1 MAACD
6 RSAYRHLNMFMPFR
20 SALYIL
26 TFFGGSLFHA
36 VAAFVGSLV
45 SPPLMWW
52 AVRGWSRYQY
62 FCAHWILGVDVRV
75 EGQLLD
81 RPVLYAIKHESMFE
95 TIDMPRQF
103 TRPSVVAKKQL
114 FDIPFWGKAALAYGM
129 IPVDRDGGAAA
140 LRQMLTRS
148 RALLADGRPIIIF
161 PEGTR
166 VVRGEHPP
174 LQSGFAGLYKML
186 GVPVVPV
193 AVDSGKVIPR
203 ESWMKRRGTIT
214 YKVGE
219 EIPAGLP
226 RNEVEKRVHAAIN
239 ALNF

>member
-1 MAACD
+1 MNVV
-6 RSAYRHLNMFMPFR
+6 SVFR
-20 SALYIL
+20 SICYIVI
-26 TFFGGSLFHA
+26 FFGGSLFHA
-36 VAAFVGSLV
+36 VTAFLGSLF
-45 SPPLMWW
+45 SPQLMRW

-62 FCAHWILGVDVRV
+62 FCAHWILGIDVKVDG
-75 EGQLLD
+75 ELAN

-103 TRPSVVAKKQL
+103 IKPSVVAKKQL

-129 IPVDRDGGAAA
+129 IPVDRDGGASA

-148 RALLADGRPIIIF
+148 KALLADGRPIIIF

-166 VVRGEHPP
+166 VVRGQHPP
-174 LQSGFAGLYKML
+174 LQSGFAGMYKML

-193 AVDSGKVIPR
+193 AVDSGKVMPR
-203 ESWMKRRGTIT
+203 QSWIKHSGVIT

-226 RNEVEKRVHAAIN
+226 RAEVEKRVHEAIN
-239 ALNF
+239 ALNPL

>member
-1 MAACD
+1 
-6 RSAYRHLNMFMPFR
+6 MPIR

-26 TFFGGSLFHA
+26 VFFGGSLFHA
-36 VAAFVGSLV
+36 VTAFVGSLF
-45 SPPLMWW
+45 SAPLMRW

-62 FCAHWILGVDVRV
+62 FCAHWILGIEVRV
-75 EGQLLD
+75 EGDLLD

-103 TRPSVVAKKQL
+103 RRPSVVAKKQL

-129 IPVDRDGGAAA
+129 IPVDRDGGATA
-140 LRQMLTRS
+140 LRRMLTLS
-148 RALLADGRPIIIF
+148 RALIADGRPIIIF

-166 VVRGEHPP
+166 VVRGQHPP

-186 GVPVVPV
+186 GLPVVPV
-193 AVDSGKVIPR
+193 AVDSGKVMPR
-203 ESWMKRRGTIT
+203 QSWMKRKGVIT

-226 RNEVEKRVHAAIN
+226 RADVEARVHAALN
-239 ALNF
+239 ALND

>member
-1 MAACD
+1 MT
-6 RSAYRHLNMFMPFR
+6 MFGPFR

-26 TFFGGSLFHA
+26 VFFSGSLFHA
-36 VAAFVGSLV
+36 VTAFTGSLV
-45 SPPLMWW
+45 SKPLMRW

-62 FCAHWILGVDVRV
+62 FCAHWILGINVKVD
-75 EGQLLD
+75 GALAD

-103 TRPSVVAKKQL
+103 ARPSVVAKKQL

-140 LRQMLTRS
+140 LRQMLATS

-166 VVRGEHPP
+166 VVRGERPT

-193 AVDSGKVIPR
+193 AVDSGKVMPR
-203 ESWMKRRGTIT
+203 QSWIKRSGTIT
-214 YKVGE
+214 YKVGD

-226 RNEVEKRVHAAIN
+226 RAEVEKRVHIAIN
-239 ALNF
+239 SLNYE

>member
-1 MAACD
+1 MSILA
-6 RSAYRHLNMFMPFR
+6 PVR
-20 SALYIL
+20 SALYIII
-26 TFFGGSLFHA
+26 FFGGSLFHA
-36 VAAFVGSLV
+36 VTAFIGSLI
-45 SPPLMWW
+45 STPLMRW

-62 FCAHWILGVDVRV
+62 FCTRWILGIDVRV
-75 EGQLLD
+75 EGVLLD

-103 TRPSVVAKKQL
+103 KRPSVVAKKQL

-129 IPVDRDGGAAA
+129 IPVDREGGASA
-140 LRQMLTRS
+140 LRQMLTLS
-148 RALLADGRPIIIF
+148 RALIADGRPIIIF

-166 VVRGEHPP
+166 VVRGQRPP

-186 GVPVVPV
+186 GLPVVPV
-193 AVDSGKVIPR
+193 AVDSGKTMPR
-203 ESWMKRRGTIT
+203 QSWIKSSGIIT

-226 RNEVEKRVHAAIN
+226 RAEIEVRVHEAIN
-239 ALNF
+239 ALND

>member
-1 MAACD
+1 MPI
-6 RSAYRHLNMFMPFR
+6 RSL
-20 SALYIL
+20 LYIL
-26 TFFGGSLFHA
+26 VFFSGSLFHA
-36 VAAFVGSLV
+36 VTAFVGSLT
-45 SPPLMWW
+45 SPALMRW
-52 AVRGWSRYQY
+52 AVRGWARYQY
-62 FCAHWILGVDVRV
+62 FCARWILGIDVRV
-75 EGQLLD
+75 EGSLAN

-103 TRPSVVAKKQL
+103 ERPSVVAKKQL

-129 IPVDRDGGAAA
+129 IPVDREGGAGA
-140 LRQMLTRS
+140 LRDMLTRS

-166 VVRGEHPP
+166 VVHGEQPP

-193 AVDSGKVIPR
+193 AVDSGKIMPR
-203 ESWMKRRGTIT
+203 DRWLRQSGVIT

-226 RNEVEKRVHAAIN
+226 RAEVEARVHKAMN
-239 ALNF
+239 ALNG

>member
-1 MAACD
+1 MNMVSAI
-6 RSAYRHLNMFMPFR
+6 RSIF
-20 SALYIL
+20 YIVI
-26 TFFGGSLFHA
+26 FFGGSLFHA
-36 VAAFVGSLV
+36 VAAFIGSLI
-45 SPPLMWW
+45 SPPLMRW

-62 FCAHWILGVDVRV
+62 FCARWILGVDVKV
-75 EGQLLD
+75 DGVLAN

-103 TRPSVVAKKQL
+103 TKPSVVAKKQL

-140 LRQMLTRS
+140 LRRMLAKS
-148 RALLADGRPIIIF
+148 KALLADGRPIIIF

-166 VVRGEHPP
+166 VVRGQHPP
-174 LQSGFAGLYKML
+174 LQSGFAGMYKML

-193 AVDSGKVIPR
+193 AVDSGKVMPR
-203 ESWMKRRGTIT
+203 QSWIKRSGNIT

-226 RNEVEKRVHAAIN
+226 RAEIERRVHEAIN
-239 ALNF
+239 ALND

>member
-1 MAACD
+1 MPV
-6 RSAYRHLNMFMPFR
+6 RSV
-20 SALYIL
+20 LYIVV
-26 TFFGGSLFHA
+26 FFGGSLFHA
-36 VAAFVGSLV
+36 VTAFIGSLV
-45 SPPLMWW
+45 SPPLMRW

-62 FCAHWILGVDVRV
+62 FCAHWILGIDVQV
-75 EGQLLD
+75 NGALLD

-103 TRPSVVAKKQL
+103 EKPSVVAKKQL

-129 IPVDRDGGAAA
+129 IPVDRDGGAGA
-140 LRQMLTRS
+140 LRQMLTLSRS
-148 RALLADGRPIIIF
+148 LIADGRPIIIF

-166 VVRGEHPP
+166 VVRGDHPP

-186 GVPVVPV
+186 GLPVIPV
-193 AVDSGKVIPR
+193 AVDSGKVMPR
-203 ESWMKRRGTIT
+203 QSWIKHQGVIT

-226 RNEVEKRVHAAIN
+226 RDEVEKRVHAAIN
-239 ALNF
+239 ALND

>member
-1 MAACD
+1 MPV
-6 RSAYRHLNMFMPFR
+6 RSAI
-20 SALYIL
+20 YIL
-26 TFFGGSLFHA
+26 VFFGGSLFHA
-36 VAAFVGSLV
+36 VTAFVGSLV
-45 SPPLMWW
+45 SPPLMRW

-62 FCAHWILGVDVRV
+62 FCAHNILGIDVRV
-75 EGQLLD
+75 DGALLN

-103 TRPSVVAKKQL
+103 EKPSVVAKKQL

-140 LRQMLTRS
+140 LRRMLAIS
-148 RALLADGRPIIIF
+148 KALLADGRPIIIF

-166 VVRGEHPP
+166 VVRGERPP
-174 LQSGFAGLYKML
+174 LQSGFAGMYKML

-193 AVDSGKVIPR
+193 AVDSGKVMPR
-203 ESWMKRRGTIT
+203 QSWMKRKGVIT
-214 YKVGE
+214 YKIGE

-226 RNEVEKRVHAAIN
+226 RNEVEQRVYAAIN
-239 ALNF
+239 ALNN

>member
-1 MAACD
+1 MLA
-6 RSAYRHLNMFMPFR
+6 PIR
-20 SALYIL
+20 SALYIVI
-26 TFFGGSLFHA
+26 FFGGSLFHA
-36 VAAFVGSLV
+36 VTAFVGSLI
-45 SPPLMWW
+45 SEPLMRW

-62 FCAHWILGVDVRV
+62 FCTRWILGIEVCVD
-75 EGQLLD
+75 GALLD

-103 TRPSVVAKKQL
+103 ARPSVVAKKQL

-129 IPVDRDGGAAA
+129 IPVDRDGGAGA
-140 LRQMLTRS
+140 LRQMLTLS
-148 RALLADGRPIIIF
+148 RALIADGRPIIIF

-166 VVRGEHPP
+166 VVRGEHPA

-186 GVPVVPV
+186 GLPVVPV
-193 AVDSGKVIPR
+193 AVDSGKVMPR
-203 ESWMKRRGTIT
+203 QSWVKHAGTIT

-226 RNEVEKRVHAAIN
+226 RAEVEARVHTAIN
-239 ALNF
+239 ALND

>member
-1 MAACD
+1 M
-6 RSAYRHLNMFMPFR
+6 NIV
-20 SALYIL
+20 SALRSVCYIII
-26 TFFGGSLFHA
+26 FFGGSLFHA
-36 VAAFVGSLV
+36 VTAFIGSLT
-45 SPPLMWW
+45 SSQLMHW

-62 FCAHWILGVDVRV
+62 FCARWILGVDVKV
-75 EGQLLD
+75 DGVLAN

-103 TRPSVVAKKQL
+103 TKPSVVAKKQL

-140 LRQMLTRS
+140 LRRMLAIS
-148 RALLADGRPIIIF
+148 KALLADGRPIIIF

-166 VVRGEHPP
+166 VVRGQHPP
-174 LQSGFAGLYKML
+174 LQSGFAGMYKML

-193 AVDSGKVIPR
+193 AVDSGKVMPR
-203 ESWMKRRGTIT
+203 QNWIKRSGVIT

-226 RNEVEKRVHAAIN
+226 RAEVEKRVHEAIN
-239 ALNF
+239 ALNPL

>member
-1 MAACD
+1 MPV
-6 RSAYRHLNMFMPFR
+6 RSVI
-20 SALYIL
+20 YIL
-26 TFFGGSLFHA
+26 VFFGGSLFHA
-36 VAAFVGSLV
+36 VTAFVGSLV
-45 SPPLMWW
+45 SPPLMRW

-62 FCAHWILGVDVRV
+62 FCARKILGIDVRV
-75 EGQLLD
+75 DGTLAN

-103 TRPSVVAKKQL
+103 EKPSVVAKKQL

-140 LRQMLTRS
+140 LRRMLTIS
-148 RALLADGRPIIIF
+148 KALLADGRPIIIF

-166 VVRGEHPP
+166 VVRGERPP
-174 LQSGFAGLYKML
+174 LQSGFAGMYKML
-186 GVPVVPV
+186 GAPVVPV
-193 AVDSGKVIPR
+193 AVDSGKVMPR
-203 ESWMKRRGTIT
+203 QSWMKRRGVIT

-226 RNEVEKRVHAAIN
+226 RAEVEQRVHAAIN
-239 ALNF
+239 ALNIQE